1 MIGTLRGQRPTP
13 QRKGIT
19 LMNHMKRI
27 LALTLALGASLL
39 AGCSSGDSSSAA
51 ASSSAA
57 SSAAEVEPMDLTGVT
72 DPYLATAGIAAD
84 TVMASVDGVDI
95 TADHVLYWLNY
106 GVELYVGQTSV
117 PDESLIDWE
126 MDHEGIPLSEALMN
140 SALETSAFYQL
151 VAKKAG
157 EAGLTVPQDQMD
169 LLQADIAAGIAD
181 LGSEEAMEH
190 MMWYQMST
198 LDHYT
203 DTLESTLLYAALQEH
218 YFGEGGALY
227 PTDAEV
233 KAYAEEE
240 QGAYR
245 AKHIL
250 LLTKD
255 MTQKVTNEDGSFAGY
270 ADLDEDTVAAKKA
283 LADDIVAQLKAADD
297 PIALFDQL
305 MHEHSEDT
313 GLPYYPDGYD
323 TYKGKMVA
331 AFEDTA
337 LALKEGEI
345 SGVVESPD
353 YGYHIILRLP
363 INLDSFREDY
373 AAQRMV
379 ELSDEWLANTPAE
392 GNELCKELDL
402 TEFRSKVLSLQAA
415 VAAEMEAIEAAKAEA
430 EGSASASSSN
440 AG

>member
-1 MIGTLRGQRPTP
+1 
-13 QRKGIT
+13 
-19 LMNHMKRI
+19 MNHMKRM
-27 LALTLALGASLL
+27 LALALSLALGASLL
-39 AGCSSGDSSSAA
+39 AGCSSGDSSSGSA

-57 SSAAEVEPMDLTGVT
+57 SSAESVEPMDLSGVT

-84 TVMASVDGVDI
+84 AAMGTIGQYDI
-95 TADHVLYWLNY
+95 PAADVLYWLNY
-106 GVELYVGQTSV
+106 GAETYLSQAAMYGITQV
-117 PDESLIDWE
+117 DWQQE
-126 MDHEGIPLSEALMN
+126 AEGVPLSESLMN
-140 SALETSAFYQL
+140 SAIETAAFYRL
-151 VAKKAG
+151 LPEKAA
-157 EAGLTVPQDQMD
+157 EAGLTLSQEAVD
-169 LLQADIAAGIAD
+169 LLQADIDAGIAE
-181 LGSEEAMEH
+181 LGSEQAMEH

-198 LDHYT
+198 MDHYT
-203 DTLESTLLYAALQEH
+203 RTYEVTVLYNDLMEH
-218 YFGEGGALY
+218 YFGQGGQFY

-233 KAYAEEE
+233 KAYAEED

-255 MTQKVTNEDGSFAGY
+255 MTQQVTNEDGTAGY
-270 ADLDEDTVAAKKA
+270 APLDEETIAQKKA
-283 LADDIVAQLKAADD
+283 LADDIVAQLKASDD

-305 MHEHSEDT
+305 MKEHSEDT

-323 TYKGKMVA
+323 TYKGQMVA
-331 AFEDTA
+331 AFEETA

-363 INLDSFREDY
+363 INLDAFREDY
-373 AAQRMV
+373 AAQLMV
-379 ELSDEWLANTPAE
+379 ELTDQWMADVEFQ
-392 GNELCKELDL
+392 GNELCDQVDL
-402 TEFRSKVLSLQAA
+402 ANFRAKVESLQAA

-430 EGSASASSSN
+430 AGSAAASSS